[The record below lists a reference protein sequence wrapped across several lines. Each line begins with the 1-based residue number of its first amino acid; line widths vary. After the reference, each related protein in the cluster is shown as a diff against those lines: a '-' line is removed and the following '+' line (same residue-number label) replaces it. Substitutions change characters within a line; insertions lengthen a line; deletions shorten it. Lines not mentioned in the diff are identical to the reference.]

1 MSKTIVY
8 LYTEIMPYQT
18 VVYRELSKMGYS
30 VDAFYNDKGRQTP
43 YQPDIIENV
52 RYYPNSQYSGR
63 QLYQKVLELKPILLV
78 VCGWS
83 SQRYLYVARKIREIR
98 QIPVVCPIDTQYIG
112 RLKQH
117 IGFLISPFYIKKH
130 FTHIW
135 VPGVRQ
141 YYFAQRLGYKPN
153 RIILNSLTG
162 NVELFNQVN
171 IEKKK
176 NEYPKSFLFVGRYH
190 EVKGLRL
197 LMDVWDSINDKK
209 GWTIICAGNGPLI
222 NILEGRKDVKVL
234 GFQSQTELIRLAE
247 QSGTFIL
254 PSNYEPWALVLQ
266 EFAAAGLPII
276 CSEACGASPHFVING
291 YNGYTFKTN
300 DFDDLRDK
308 MIKIIESSSRIL
320 YEMSYNSRELSSM
333 VNPHKSAVS
342 LLSVLL

>member
-1 MSKTIVY
+1 
-8 LYTEIMPYQT
+8 
-18 VVYRELSKMGYS
+18 
-30 VDAFYNDKGRQTP
+30 
-43 YQPDIIENV
+43 
-52 RYYPNSQYSGR
+52 
-63 QLYQKVLELKPILLV
+63 
-78 VCGWS
+78 
-83 SQRYLYVARKIREIR
+83 
-98 QIPVVCPIDTQYIG
+98 
-112 RLKQH
+112 
-117 IGFLISPFYIKKH
+117 
-130 FTHIW
+130 
-135 VPGVRQ
+135 
-141 YYFAQRLGYKPN
+141 
-153 RIILNSLTG
+153 
-162 NVELFNQVN
+162 
-171 IEKKK
+171 
-176 NEYPKSFLFVGRYH
+176 
-190 EVKGLRL
+190 
-197 LMDVWDSINDKK
+197 MDVWDSINDKK

-320 YEMSYNSRELSSM
+320 YEMSYNSRELSSI